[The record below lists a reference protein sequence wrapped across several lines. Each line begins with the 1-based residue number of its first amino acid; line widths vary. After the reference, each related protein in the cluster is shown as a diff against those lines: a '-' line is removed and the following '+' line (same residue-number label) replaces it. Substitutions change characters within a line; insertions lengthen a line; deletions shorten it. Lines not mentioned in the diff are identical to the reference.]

1 MVPVASLWIPILL
14 SAVIVFVVSSI
25 LHMVMTYHRGDYSRL
40 SKEDDV
46 LEAMRRAGVAPGDYL
61 APYAESPA
69 AMKDPAFIAKRNKG
83 PVLVMTVIPGGPI
96 TMGAQ
101 LAQWFV
107 YAVIVNLFAG
117 YIASR
122 ALAPGAYY
130 LDVFRFVGTSAF
142 MGYSLALMQNSI
154 WYKRRWSTTIK
165 SMIDGFIYALLTAG
179 TFGWLWPR

>member
-1 MVPVASLWIPILL
+1 MVPVSSLWIPILL

-25 LHMVMTYHRGDYSRL
+25 LHMVMTYHRGDFSRL

-46 LEAMRRAGVAPGDYL
+46 LEGMRRAGVTPGDYI
-61 APYAESPA
+61 APYADSPA
-69 AMKDPAFIAKRNKG
+69 SMKDPAFIAKRNKG
-83 PVLVMTVIPGGPI
+83 PVVIMTVIPGGPI

-154 WYKRRWSTTIK
+154 WYKRRWSSTIK